1 MPGGARSQRQHPH
14 HVLLRTFEPHKV
26 GERLLYAVRAEHV
39 EELRQVG
46 RRDLE
51 GAKHCPA
58 MVATTVQHKASG
70 GDPTSNPT
78 LALALPLT
86 LTLVPNP

>member
-1 MPGGARSQRQHPH
+1 MPGGGAIAQHPH
-14 HVLLRTFEPHKV
+14 RVPFKPHQV

-51 GAKHCPA
+51 GAKNCPA

-78 LALALPLT
+78 LALALPQT